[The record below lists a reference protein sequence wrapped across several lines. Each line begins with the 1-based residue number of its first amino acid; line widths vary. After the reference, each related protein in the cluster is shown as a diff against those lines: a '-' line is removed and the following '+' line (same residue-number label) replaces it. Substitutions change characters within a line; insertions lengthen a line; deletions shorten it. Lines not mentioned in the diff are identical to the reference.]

1 MAGGVRS
8 WFRGGSFLWLV
19 CLILALTAVFF
30 AFFAGIFGFYN
41 WVEVWNG
48 QTLRKIYQIG
58 TTTILT
64 LFVAVVGLAVTI
76 VMARYAYATIAEMR
90 KDRRKDTIERML
102 ENLHSPLYEMLRRAR
117 HETDDFKSMVIAE
130 WNKKGRGGP
139 RDCVL
144 SEEQLT
150 RVREVVER
158 FGHYMDPVEQAL
170 LTKVLANPNS
180 IGATSGERLTQPW
193 HLFLNA
199 EIDPRFD
206 YIKKTR
212 DTLRKELDE
221 LIRVSR

>member
-1 MAGGVRS
+1 
-8 WFRGGSFLWLV
+8 
-19 CLILALTAVFF
+19 
-30 AFFAGIFGFYN
+30 
-41 WVEVWNG
+41 
-48 QTLRKIYQIG
+48 
-58 TTTILT
+58 
-64 LFVAVVGLAVTI
+64 
-76 VMARYAYATIAEMR
+76 
-90 KDRRKDTIERML
+90 
-102 ENLHSPLYEMLRRAR
+102 
-117 HETDDFKSMVIAE
+117 
-130 WNKKGRGGP
+130 
-139 RDCVL
+139 VL
-144 SEEQLT
+144 SEEQLA